1 MRKIT
6 CAVIVLASLLRTYG
20 QTPAQEIDELLKEYT
35 KQNIFNGVA
44 LVAQKGKILLEKG
57 YGYKN
62 VATKTPN
69 DTNTIFQIGSITKQF
84 TAAIILQLQ
93 EQHRLSVQDRLSK
106 YIPDYPNSDSITIEN
121 LLTHTS
127 GIYNYTNDDAYMQNT
142 SATPIKLETL
152 ISLFKNKP
160 LDFSPGTKYSYS
172 NSGYVLLGYIIER
185 ITGK

>member
-106 YIPDYPNSDSITIEN
+106 YIPDYPGGDSMTLEH

-127 GIYNYTNDDAYMQNT
+127 GIYNYTQD
-142 SATPIKLETL
+142 ETMMRSIAGNSIRTDSL
-152 ISLFKNKP
+152 IAKFKYK
-160 LDFSPGTKYSYS
+160 
-172 NSGYVLLGYIIER
+172 
-185 ITGK
+185 